1 MGDSAGSMFYMVVII
16 VVVYI
21 VGMLLYM
28 GYQWIKKKMKK

>member
-1 MGDSAGSMFYMVVII
+1 MGDSAGSMFYMVIII

-21 VGMLLYM
+21 VGMLLYT